1 MSLYADYVR
10 ELSMGEVLETD
21 EGFAMYIISDQVCYI
36 KEIYI
41 KPEFRTQKKASDIA
55 NSIEAIAR
63 ENGCLKLL
71 GTVVP
76 SAKTST
82 ASLKVLLAYGF
93 RLQSSQNDLIWFEKD
108 I

>member
-10 ELSMGEVLETD
+10 ELSYGEVYEVE
-21 EGFAMYIISDQVCYI
+21 EGFAMYIIAGHTCYI

-41 KPEFRTQKKASDIA
+41 KPEYRTQKKASDMA
-55 NSIEAIAR
+55 NTIEAIAKAQ
-63 ENGCLKLL
+63 GCTLLL
-71 GTVVP
+71 GSVVP

-82 ASLKVLLAYGF
+82 TSLKVLLAYGF
-93 RLQSSQNDLIWFEKD
+93 RLLSSQNDLIWFEKD

>member
-1 MSLYADYVR
+1 
-10 ELSMGEVLETD
+10 MGDVLETD
-21 EGFAMYIISDQVCYI
+21 EGFAVYIISDQVCYI

-41 KPEFRTQKKASDIA
+41 KPECRTQKKASDIA

-71 GTVVP
+71 GTVIP